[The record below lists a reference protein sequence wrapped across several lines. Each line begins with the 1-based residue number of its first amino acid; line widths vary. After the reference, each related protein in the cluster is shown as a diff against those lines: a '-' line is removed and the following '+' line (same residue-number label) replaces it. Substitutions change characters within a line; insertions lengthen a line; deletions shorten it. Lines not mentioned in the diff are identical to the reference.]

1 MNLKKLHKVLVGS
14 VICLLPCISVHSQ
27 DLSGYWQGR
36 FRTDQRLN
44 GASKTFFMNMV
55 LVQHGKK
62 IEGRFGN
69 APLDFPNNLQVVYEI
84 SGTIGKKDT
93 IPTRLMRGSILFSRL
108 TDEVAEYFLS
118 LENIRYF
125 RNDTMEVL
133 YGDWQANGLIPLR
146 GDGFAGSFWV
156 SRIHI
161 PDTLK
166 KNLVADTNAVYTAP
180 VTINKEPD
188 ELLIPAAMAKRKN
201 AEAGRITVHTKKISL
216 SIYDNGVTDG
226 DSVSIFYNGK
236 LLLSHQLVSEKPIVL
251 DLELDEKLA
260 KNEIVLFAENLGNI
274 SPNTALVVVNSGTKR
289 YELFSNANL
298 EKNAVLIIEFKQDE

>member
-1 MNLKKLHKVLVGS
+1 MPFKKIHKIPAGI
-14 VICLLPCISVHSQ
+14 VICLLLCMPAHAQ
-27 DLSGYWQGR
+27 DLTGYWQGR

-44 GASKTFFMNMV
+44 GASRTFFMNMV

-84 SGTIGKKDT
+84 SGIIGKKDT
-93 IPTRLMRGSILFSRL
+93 IPARLMRGSILFSRL
-108 TDEVAEYFLS
+108 SDETADFFLS
-118 LENIRYF
+118 LDNIRYF
-125 RNDTMEVL
+125 RNDTVEVL
-133 YGDWQANGLIPLR
+133 YGDWLANGLMPLR

-156 SRIHI
+156 SKLRMT
-161 PDTLK
+161 DTLPK
-166 KNLVADTNAVYTAP
+166 KLVTDSNVVYTAP

-188 ELLIPAAMAKRKN
+188 ELLIPAAMTKRKN

-226 DSVSIFYNGK
+226 DSVSIFFNGK
-236 LLLSHQLVSEKPIVL
+236 LLMSHQLVSEKPIVL
-251 DLELDEKLA
+251 ELELDEKLE

-289 YELFSNANL
+289 YELFSSANL
-298 EKNAVLIIEFKQDE
+298 EKNAVLTIEYKQDE